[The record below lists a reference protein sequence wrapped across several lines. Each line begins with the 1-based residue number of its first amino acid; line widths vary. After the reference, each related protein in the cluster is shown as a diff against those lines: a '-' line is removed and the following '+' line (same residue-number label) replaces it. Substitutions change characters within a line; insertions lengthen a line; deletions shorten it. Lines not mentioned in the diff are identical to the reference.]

1 MDSIELCTGRCPI
14 LNGTNPKAD
23 ARLIQDILATPLAHE
38 CAKSPEAGKS
48 TVWIGNELENKQ
60 IASNAN

>member
-14 LNGTNPKAD
+14 LNGTNAKAD
-23 ARLIQDILATPLAHE
+23 ARLIQDIMNATPLAHE

-48 TVWIGNELENKQ
+48 TVWIGNELDNQ
-60 IASNAN
+60 IQSN